1 MSPGWNL
8 FNSQDSRIAS
18 QAGISTGRQRAEP
31 PPLDYSHAATGSPV
45 LGVNLPKT
53 AGQKHKKYP
62 RFQVEIGG
70 VSFHLFPQVAG
81 GFAFL
86 PYAATLCGTQR
97 MEIRCFKK
105 PFGYSHSVA
114 SILTSRHSSCI
125 QFSVPSRAECRQVT
139 QCRVS
144 SASGT
149 KSGTTSNTYFK
160 LRVLSFF
167 VPRDTASRLWS
178 LDSAEDAENARF
190 ETQPPSSLQA
200 ASCNRK

>member
-105 PFGYSHSVA
+105 PFGYSHSMA
-114 SILTSRHSSCI
+114 SVLPSRHSSYT
-125 QFSVPSRAECRQVT
+125 QFSASTRNACRRMT
-139 QCRVS
+139 RCRVS

-149 KSGTTSNTYFK
+149 KVGTTSKTFFK
-160 LRVLSFF
+160 LRALSFCF
-167 VPRDTASRLWS
+167 CPKVRGGSPL
-178 LDSAEDAENARF
+178 EARWR
-190 ETQPPSSLQA
+190 
-200 ASCNRK
+200 RKRPF

>member
-97 MEIRCFKK
+97 MEIRRFKK
-105 PFGYSHSVA
+105 PFGYSYSVA
-114 SILTSRHSSCI
+114 SILTFRHSSCA
-125 QFSVPSRAECRQVT
+125 QFSVPSRAECRQVSL
-139 QCRVS
+139 CRVS
-144 SASGT
+144 SALGT
-149 KSGTTSNTYFK
+149 KAGTTSKTFFK
-160 LRVLSFF
+160 LRALSFCF
-167 VPRDTASRLWS
+167 VPKCAAGHLWR
-178 LDSAEDAENARF
+178 LDSAENARF
-190 ETQPPSSLQA
+190 ETQPPFYPQA
-200 ASCNRK
+200 ASYNRK

>member
-8 FNSQDSRIAS
+8 FSSQDSRIAS

-31 PPLDYSHAATGSPV
+31 PPLDCPHAATGSPV

-70 VSFHLFPQVAG
+70 YLISFIPPSCW

-97 MEIRCFKK
+97 MEIRRFKK

-114 SILTSRHSSCI
+114 AFLPSRHSSCA
-125 QFSVPSRAECRQVT
+125 QFSVPSRAECRQVSL
-139 QCRVS
+139 CRVS
-144 SASGT
+144 SALGT
-149 KSGTTSNTYFK
+149 KAGTTSNTFFK
-160 LRVLSFF
+160 LRAWGCGQFLG
-167 VPRDTASRLWS
+167 PA
-178 LDSAEDAENARF
+178 
-190 ETQPPSSLQA
+190 
-200 ASCNRK
+200 

>member
-31 PPLDYSHAATGSPV
+31 PPLDYSHAATGSPD

-53 AGQKHKKYP
+53 AGQKHRKYP

-70 VSFHLFPQVAG
+70 VSFHLFSQVAG

-97 MEIRCFKK
+97 MEIRRFKK
-105 PFGYSHSVA
+105 PFGYSYSVA

-125 QFSVPSRAECRQVT
+125 QFSVPTRAECRQVSP
-139 QCRVS
+139 CRVS
-144 SASGT
+144 SALGT
-149 KSGTTSNTYFK
+149 KAGTASKTFFK
-160 LRVLSFF
+160 LRALSFCF
-167 VPRDTASRLWS
+167 VPKCAAGHLWR
-178 LDSAEDAENARF
+178 LDSAENARF
-190 ETQPPSSLQA
+190 ETQPSFSLKA
-200 ASCNRK
+200 ASRNRK

>member
-105 PFGYSHSVA
+105 PFGYSHSITIHDAVRRDLGFYQL
-114 SILTSRHSSCI
+114 SEPFPRGSGG
-125 QFSVPSRAECRQVT
+125 SVPVGGLQNGC
-139 QCRVS
+139 
-144 SASGT
+144 
-149 KSGTTSNTYFK
+149 TSEGSENA
-160 LRVLSFF
+160 
-167 VPRDTASRLWS
+167 ASRRAATPLFA
-178 LDSAEDAENARF
+178 SA
-190 ETQPPSSLQA
+190 
-200 ASCNRK
+200 

>member
-114 SILTSRHSSCI
+114 SILTFRHSSYT
-125 QFSVPSRAECRQVT
+125 QFSVPPRFGCLQMT
-139 QCRVS
+139 PCRVS
-144 SASGT
+144 LASGT
-149 KSGTTSNTYFK
+149 KAG
-160 LRVLSFF
+160 
-167 VPRDTASRLWS
+167 TASKFFSNSGL
-178 LDSAEDAENARF
+178 
-190 ETQPPSSLQA
+190 
-200 ASCNRK
+200 

>member
-1 MSPGWNL
+1 MSPGRNP

-18 QAGISTGRQRAEP
+18 QARISTGRQRAEP
-31 PPLDYSHAATGSPV
+31 PPLDYPHAATGSPV

-53 AGQKHKKYP
+53 AGQKHKQYP

-105 PFGYSHSVA
+105 PFGYSHSFTCVCRDA
-114 SILTSRHSSCI
+114 NPVDSRLVVSLGHLATE
-125 QFSVPSRAECRQVT
+125 SR
-139 QCRVS
+139 RVS
-144 SASGT
+144 SRRSLGQNV
-149 KSGTTSNTYFK
+149 GQRRK
-160 LRVLSFF
+160 LFGHRRPAVSFF
-167 VPRDTASRLWS
+167 VPRTKTGRI
-178 LDSAEDAENARF
+178 
-190 ETQPPSSLQA
+190 
-200 ASCNRK
+200 ASCRHPG

>member
-86 PYAATLCGTQR
+86 PYAATLCGAQR

-105 PFGYSHSVA
+105 PFGYSHSVVMV
-114 SILTSRHSSCI
+114 LPSRHSSCI
-125 QFSVPSRAECRQVT
+125 QFSTSLRNACRQMT
-139 QCRVS
+139 RRRVS
-144 SASGT
+144 AASET
-149 KSGTTSNTYFK
+149 KAGTTSKTFFK
-160 LRVLSFF
+160 LRGLNFCFCPKGASS
-167 VPRDTASRLWS
+167 RDSGARLGGI
-178 LDSAEDAENARF
+178 ARF
-190 ETQPPSSLQA
+190 
-200 ASCNRK
+200 

>member
-18 QAGISTGRQRAEP
+18 QAGISTGRQQAEP

-45 LGVNLPKT
+45 LGVKLPKT

-125 QFSVPSRAECRQVT
+125 HFSVPSRAECRQVSL
-139 QCRVS
+139 CRVS
-144 SASGT
+144 SALGT
-149 KSGTTSNTYFK
+149 KAGTTSNTYFK
-160 LRVLSFF
+160 LRVLIFYF
-167 VPRDTASRLWS
+167 CPKGHGEPPLEPR
-178 LDSAEDAENARF
+178 
-190 ETQPPSSLQA
+190 
-200 ASCNRK
+200 

>member
-31 PPLDYSHAATGSPV
+31 PPLDYSHDATGSPD

-70 VSFHLFPQVAG
+70 VSFHLFSQVAV

-97 MEIRCFKK
+97 MEIRRFKK
-105 PFGYSHSVA
+105 PFGYSYSVA

-125 QFSVPSRAECRQVT
+125 QFSVPSRIECRQVT
-139 QCRVS
+139 PCRAS
-144 SASGT
+144 SASGA
-149 KSGTTSNTYFK
+149 KAGTTSKTHLK
-160 LRVLSFF
+160 LRPLSFIF
-167 VPRDTASRLWS
+167 CPKGRGGWS
-178 LDSAEDAENARF
+178 SEALYRRYRSF
-190 ETQPPSSLQA
+190 
-200 ASCNRK
+200 

>member
-105 PFGYSHSVA
+105 PFGYSHSIKKKC
-114 SILTSRHSSCI
+114 SIFTI
-125 QFSVPSRAECRQVT
+125 
-139 QCRVS
+139 
-144 SASGT
+144 
-149 KSGTTSNTYFK
+149 
-160 LRVLSFF
+160 
-167 VPRDTASRLWS
+167 
-178 LDSAEDAENARF
+178 
-190 ETQPPSSLQA
+190 PPSFYPWFPLVISRIRFTLLRENSSQTQSFSFRHFVSFA
-200 ASCNRK
+200 PEF